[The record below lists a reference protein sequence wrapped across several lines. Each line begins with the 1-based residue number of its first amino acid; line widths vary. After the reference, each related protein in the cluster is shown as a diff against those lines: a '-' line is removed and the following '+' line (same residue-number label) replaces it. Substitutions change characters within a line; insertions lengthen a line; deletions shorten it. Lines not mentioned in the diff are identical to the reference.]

1 MDQNQSSRH
10 IDTISVIA
18 KQGTKTQFKH
28 AHNVAYKKNGKPK
41 RDRQKNKRYQIKKA
55 GLTKIFFSNK
65 NLFAQIGFL
74 SAPTSLNASDLV

>member
-41 RDRQKNKRYQIKKA
+41 RDRQKK
-55 GLTKIFFSNK
+55 
-65 NLFAQIGFL
+65 
-74 SAPTSLNASDLV
+74 

>member
-1 MDQNQSSRH
+1 MLDQNQSSRH

-41 RDRQKNKRYQIKKA
+41 RDRQKNKRFQIKKCR
-55 GLTKIFFSNK
+55 THEE
-65 NLFAQIGFL
+65 FL
-74 SAPTSLNASDLV
+74 GHGPCKFHNNTGAETESER

>member
-1 MDQNQSSRH
+1 MSDQNQSSRH

-41 RDRQKNKRYQIKKA
+41 RDRQKNKRFQIKNA
-55 GLTKIFFSNK
+55 GLTKNFWDTGRVKFHNNTGAETESER
-65 NLFAQIGFL
+65 QH
-74 SAPTSLNASDLV
+74 